1 VFNIDMSN
9 SEKWGGWLL
18 IVAAVIGLL
27 VALYDFF
34 LAWGI
39 RYSIGSGIV
48 VFSTAIMIVAALV
61 IVFARPARWVRIV
74 LGIGLVLDFL
84 GTALAAYFL
93 DSYLLTALSLLAGLG
108 WLIFALSLA
117 PARQEQPA

>member
-1 VFNIDMSN
+1 MSI

-18 IVAAVIGLL
+18 IAAAALGFL
-27 VALYDFF
+27 VGLYDFF

-39 RYSIGSGIV
+39 SYSIGSGIV
-48 VFSTAIMIVAALV
+48 VFSTAVMTIAALV
-61 IVFARPARWVRIV
+61 IVLVRPARWVRIV

-93 DSYLLTALSLLAGLG
+93 YSYLLTILALVAGLG
-108 WLIFALSLA
+108 WLIFVLSPA

>member
-1 VFNIDMSN
+1 MSN

-18 IVAAVIGLL
+18 IVAAALGFV

-48 VFSTAIMIVAALV
+48 IFSTAIMTVAALV
-61 IVFARPARWVRIV
+61 IVFARPTRWVRIV

-93 DSYLLTALSLLAGLG
+93 DSYLLTVLSLLAGLG
-108 WLIFALSLA
+108 WLIFVLSPA
-117 PARQEQPA
+117 PVRQEQPA

>member
-1 VFNIDMSN
+1 MSN

-18 IVAAVIGLL
+18 MVAAVIGLL

-61 IVFARPARWVRIV
+61 IVFARPARWARIV

-108 WLIFALSLA
+108 WLIFVLSPA
-117 PARQEQPA
+117 PARQEKPA

>member
-1 VFNIDMSN
+1 MNTTA
-9 SEKWGGWLL
+9 KWGGWLL
-18 IVAAVIGLL
+18 IVAAAIGFL

-48 VFSTAIMIVAALV
+48 VFSTAIMTVAALV

-93 DSYLLTALSLLAGLG
+93 ESYLLTALSLIAGIG
-108 WLIFALSLA
+108 WLIYVLSA
-117 PARQEQPA
+117 PVRQEQPA

>member
-1 VFNIDMSN
+1 MSN

-18 IVAAVIGLL
+18 IAAAALGFL

-39 RYSIGSGIV
+39 SYSIGSGIV
-48 VFSTAIMIVAALV
+48 VFSTAIMTVAALV
-61 IVFARPARWVRIV
+61 IVLVRPARWVRIV

-93 DSYLLTALSLLAGLG
+93 DSYLLTVLSLIAGLG
-108 WLIFALSLA
+108 WLIFVLSPA
-117 PARQEQPA
+117 PVRKEQPA

>member
-1 VFNIDMSN
+1 MRN
-9 SEKWGGWLL
+9 SQDWGGWLL
-18 IVAAVIGLL
+18 IAAAVLGFL

-39 RYSIGSGIV
+39 SYSIGSGIV
-48 VFSTAIMIVAALV
+48 VFSTAVMTVAALV
-61 IVFARPARWVRIV
+61 IVLARPARWVRIV

-93 DSYLLTALSLLAGLG
+93 DSYLLTVLALVAGLG
-108 WLIFALSLA
+108 WLIFVLSPKHA
-117 PARQEQPA
+117 PAEQPA

>member
-1 VFNIDMSN
+1 MSN
-9 SEKWGGWLL
+9 SEKWSGWLL
-18 IVAAVIGLL
+18 IAAAAVGFL

-48 VFSTAIMIVAALV
+48 VFSTAIMTVAALV

-93 DSYLLTALSLLAGLG
+93 ESYLLTALSLIAGIG
-108 WLIFALSLA
+108 WLIYVLSA
-117 PARQEQPA
+117 PVRQEQPA

>member
-1 VFNIDMSN
+1 MSN

-18 IVAAVIGLL
+18 VAAAALGFL

-48 VFSTAIMIVAALV
+48 IFSTAIMTVAALV
-61 IVFARPARWVRIV
+61 IVFARPARWIRIV
-74 LGIGLVLDFL
+74 LEIGLVLDFL
-84 GTALAAYFL
+84 ATALAAYFL
-93 DSYLLTALSLLAGLG
+93 DSYLLTVLSLLAGLG
-108 WLIFALSLA
+108 WLVFVLS
-117 PARQEQPA
+117 PMPVRQERPA